1 MTNITQSQVDYIM
14 ENFDFERVHRVMV
27 SLDWKWLGLIPTLEQ
42 IKTQAQDL
50 MMEFI
55 DNSVD
60 IDGERFISR
69 GTGGFM
75 ARLSGTDYSTL
86 SLEFAVETRYAY
98 PRDNSYAE
106 S

>member
-14 ENFDFERVHRVMV
+14 ENFDFEKVHRTMV
-27 SLDWKWLGLIPTLEQ
+27 ALDWKWLGQVPTLEQ
-42 IKTQAQDL
+42 IRTQAQDL

-55 DNSVD
+55 DNPVD

-75 ARLSGTDYSTL
+75 VRLLGTDYSAI

-98 PRDNSYAE
+98 PRDNSHA
-106 S
+106 